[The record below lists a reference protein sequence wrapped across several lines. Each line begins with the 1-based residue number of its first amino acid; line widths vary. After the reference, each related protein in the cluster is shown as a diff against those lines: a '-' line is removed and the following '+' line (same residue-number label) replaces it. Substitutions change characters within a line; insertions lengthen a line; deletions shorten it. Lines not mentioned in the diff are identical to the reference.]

1 MTIPSNLFNKIF
13 NIYFSTI
20 TFRYIEQFFLNF
32 FSFNLSSYNTAAVH
46 ALNII
51 FFSISMFITNSSI
64 LKNVIINLSSGYFL
78 ADCISNIKNSNI
90 SLNNFG
96 YLSHHLITIY
106 LLNFTNIDKI
116 LLIMGLFTL
125 EVSNLP
131 NYIVYPLIK
140 YKADPKIISFFKK
153 IQFIV
158 YSIFRFF
165 SIIPIVYYYKKKNFN
180 NFFLFNMVLIYL
192 MGVYWTYKLYKKL

>member
-1 MTIPSNLFNKIF
+1 MTIPSNLFEKIF
-13 NIYFSTI
+13 NIYFSTLS
-20 TFRYIEQFFLNF
+20 FRYIEGFFLHYF
-32 FSFNLSSYNTAAVH
+32 PFNISSYNTAAVH

-106 LLNFTNIDKI
+106 LLNFTNIDKT
-116 LLIMGLFTL
+116 LLITGLFIL

-153 IQFIV
+153 IQFFV

-165 SIIPIVYYYKKKNFN
+165 SIIPIFYY
-180 NFFLFNMVLIYL
+180 
-192 MGVYWTYKLYKKL
+192 